1 MKANKDNA
9 PRAVHTANGALSLLI
24 PNYTGLA
31 LAAVAAKHKG
41 FTVGALNNSG
51 VLLVGTNL
59 DLVQS
64 AISFAGMISALL
76 YGAGD
81 AMISLL
87 FHFNISSH

>member
-9 PRAVHTANGALSLLI
+9 PRAVTYGKRGVVLLI

-59 DLVQS
+59 DFVQS
-64 AISFAGMISALL
+64 AISFTGMISALL